1 MNIRIIS
8 YIVILL
14 LLFQSGVHAQAGQED
29 IRREV
34 TLYNPFKPSLNKAVK
49 MYFSPEISET
59 TVRIPEFIYTISGS
73 PFMPDYEI
81 KTISAAR
88 LEPDPLTKLY
98 KGFLKLGF
106 GNYFS
111 PVGEL
116 SISSARSRNG
126 LIGIYLGHESSF
138 GKLMIDDATE
148 VFGGYMDNMGRIYG
162 TRLLRRA
169 ALAANVDFNHIR
181 RYAYGGDPLLLTEI
195 KKDSLKIEYF
205 NPRADINLYS
215 TRMDSAKMHYDID
228 LYYNLLYQN
237 SQYYQH
243 LAGISTDFGYDMD
256 IFYASLDLGYAMI
269 TIPNIEDKFRH
280 HVRLNP
286 AISKRSTNWNFRIG
300 LKLLADARYYEEPSL
315 PIEYKTKLFFYPDL
329 KFQFS
334 VIPTILSMYVGLDGE
349 YNSNNASE
357 IIYVN
362 PFIVTQNLDG
372 LIEPSDE
379 LYSILPTDTKLRV
392 KGGIAGHASEK
403 TGYRL
408 NISYSMFENM
418 VFYINDL
425 LQGRGFSPIYD
436 NGELLNVQAELS
448 TSLSDDVSLEAKAG
462 YYNYRMEYLE
472 EPWHKPSWDAKLGL
486 DYNLRDK
493 IIANADL
500 HGLSKRFARVGPMSY
515 SSSPDYEVFELPMNL
530 SLSFGMEYRYTKIL
544 SFWAKLNNI
553 ALNRYFE
560 WNFYPSQRFLFM
572 AGFTYSL

>member
-1 MNIRIIS
+1 MNIRIIPN
-8 YIVILL
+8 IILL
-14 LLFQSGVHAQAGQED
+14 LLLFPSGVHAQAGQED

-49 MYFSPEISET
+49 MYFSPEISDI
-59 TVRIPEFIYTISGS
+59 TVRMPEFNYTISAS
-73 PFMPDYEI
+73 PFMPEYEI
-81 KTISAAR
+81 KTISPAR
-88 LEPDPLTKLY
+88 LEPDPLPKLY
-98 KGFLKLGF
+98 KGFLRLGF

-111 PVGEL
+111 PMGEL
-116 SISSARSRNG
+116 SISSTRSRNG
-126 LIGIYLGHESSF
+126 LAGIYLGHESSF

-148 VFGGYMDNMGRIYG
+148 VFGGYMDNMGRLYG
-162 TRLLRRA
+162 TRFLRRT
-169 ALAANVDFNHIR
+169 ALAAKVDFNHIR

-215 TRMDSAKMHYDID
+215 TRMDSAKIYYDID

-243 LAGISTDFGYDMD
+243 MAGINTDFGYDVD

-269 TIPNIEDKFRH
+269 TIPNVEDKFRH

-286 AISKRSTNWNFRIG
+286 AISKRSNSWNFRIG
-300 LKLLADARYYEEPSL
+300 LKLIADARYYEEPSL
-315 PIEYKTKLFFYPDL
+315 PVEYKTKLFFYPDL

-334 VIPTILSMYVGLDGE
+334 VIPTIISMYVGLDGE

-357 IIYVN
+357 IIYTN
-362 PFIVTQNLDG
+362 PFIVTQNLTG

-392 KGGIAGHASEK
+392 KGGIAGHASDK

-408 NISYSMFENM
+408 NLSYSMFENM

-425 LQGRGFSPIYD
+425 MQGRAFSPTYD

-448 TSLSDDVSLEAKAG
+448 TSLSNEVSLEAQAG
-462 YYNYRMEYLE
+462 YSNYRMEYLE

-493 IIANADL
+493 IIANADIR
-500 HGLSKRFARVGPMSY
+500 GLSKRFARVGPMSY
-515 SSSPDYEVFELPMNL
+515 SSSPDYEVFELPLYL
-530 SLSFGMEYRYTKIL
+530 SLNIGLEYRYTKIL

>member
-243 LAGISTDFGYDMD
+243 LAGISTDLGYDMD

-362 PFIVTQNLDG
+362 PFIVTQNLNG
-372 LIEPSDE
+372 LIESSDE

-553 ALNRYFE
+553 SLNRYFE

>member
-243 LAGISTDFGYDMD
+243 LAGISTDLGYDMD

-362 PFIVTQNLDG
+362 PFIVTQNLNG
-372 LIEPSDE
+372 LIESSDE